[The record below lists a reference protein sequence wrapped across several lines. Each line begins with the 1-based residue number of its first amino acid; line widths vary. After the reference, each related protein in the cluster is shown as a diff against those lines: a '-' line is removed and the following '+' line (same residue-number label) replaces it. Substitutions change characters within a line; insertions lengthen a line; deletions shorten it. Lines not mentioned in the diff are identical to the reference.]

1 MNSFFSSNLKHLR
14 TSNGMEQRELAE
26 TLGFKSSSA
35 VSEWEKGV
43 REPSVVVISKI
54 AEIFR
59 VSISDIMEKDLSSA
73 RFSNISNNSSSN
85 QIPLLGTI
93 AAGSPILAEQNIE
106 DYFNLDKKI
115 KADFCLRI
123 KGDSMINVNIL
134 DGDIVFI
141 RKQEDLEDG
150 QIGAVLVNDSETLKR
165 FYRNNGSVILQAENP
180 EYKPLVIST
189 GEVRILGKMVANLR
203 QYK

>member
-1 MNSFFSSNLKHLR
+1 MNLGERIKER
-14 TSNGMEQRELAE
+14 REQKGLTLEEVGEYVGVTKSTVRKWETGDIENMKRDKIAKLAE
-26 TLGFKSSSA
+26 ALS
-35 VSEWEKGV
+35 VS
-43 REPSVVVISKI
+43 PLY
-54 AEIFR
+54 
-59 VSISDIMEKDLSSA
+59 IMGMIDTYSMKDTIG
-73 RFSNISNNSSSN
+73 NP
-85 QIPLLGTI
+85 IPLLGTI

-141 RKQEDLEDG
+141 KQQENLDNGE
-150 QIGAVLVNDSETLKR
+150 IGAVLVEDAATLKR
-165 FYRNNGSVILQAENP
+165 FYRMNGEVYLQAENP
-180 EYKPLVIST
+180 AYKPMVVSK
-189 GEVRILGKMVANLR
+189 GEVRILGKMVASLR

>member
-1 MNSFFSSNLKHLR
+1 MNLGERIKER
-14 TSNGMEQRELAE
+14 REQKGLTLEEVGEYVGVTKSTVRKWETGDIENMKRDKIAKLAE
-26 TLGFKSSSA
+26 VLS
-35 VSEWEKGV
+35 VS
-43 REPSVVVISKI
+43 PLY
-54 AEIFR
+54 
-59 VSISDIMEKDLSSA
+59 IMGMIDTYSMKDTIG
-73 RFSNISNNSSSN
+73 NP
-85 QIPLLGTI
+85 IPLLGTI

-141 RKQEDLEDG
+141 KKQEDLEDG
-150 QIGAVLVNDSETLKR
+150 QIGAVLVNDSATLKR